1 MFDQIKYYFQSKQ
14 KLAADNKFLTEALE
28 ANVKLMKVVHSKSTP
43 ELVVERVMRRGIG
56 WYDYEEILNEN
67 AKKAY
72 YNDAQSVVKNSAFV
86 NELNHL
92 FADQVEFIAK
102 ESRDHEETMR
112 IRMTINAIE
121 LIKERLEGIYDPAK
135 TPPTID
141 EINEAI

>member
-1 MFDQIKYYFQSKQ
+1 MINKIKHYFQSKK
-14 KLAADNKFLTEALE
+14 KLAEDNKALTETIE
-28 ANVKLMKVVHSKSTP
+28 ANVKLMKTVLGKSTP
-43 ELVVERVMRRGIG
+43 ELVVEMVMRRGIG
-56 WYDYEEILNEN
+56 WYDYDELDGN

-72 YNDAQSVVKNSAFV
+72 YNDLQAVITNKSFI

-102 ESRDHEETMR
+102 ESRNHEETMN

-121 LIKERLEGIYDPAK
+121 LIKERLEGIGDPDIV
-135 TPPTID
+135 PPSAE